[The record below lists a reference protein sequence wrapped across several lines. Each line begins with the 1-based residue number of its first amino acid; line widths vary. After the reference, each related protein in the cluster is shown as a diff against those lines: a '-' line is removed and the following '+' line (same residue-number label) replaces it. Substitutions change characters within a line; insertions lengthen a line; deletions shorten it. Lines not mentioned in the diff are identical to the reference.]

1 MVGGLGLALLYPLS
15 TLAAE
20 DKILARLTSPEVTQ
34 LNADLSANEDI
45 AYPDWMEG
53 TWDVTAQLTAFT
65 APLGNQF
72 LGGSSPAINDKSA
85 AEAAAQVGKEVRYQ
99 LRFKRLAAGGTVRED
114 RLFNTQQ
121 RLDGYAGR
129 AVVRGVE
136 YVPLDRGGKTK
147 DLNTLT
153 YFKGGLVGKTFSTRR
168 RWEEAGAGRFR
179 SDENQR
185 QLYGRRCNQS
195 VEARVCPPPI
205 TTDQEVLSEYALA
218 ADGSVAGT
226 VRLLGY
232 LNPNDRLYFSA
243 KQRAVTISDYALR
256 LERAA
261 QP

>member
-1 MVGGLGLALLYPLS
+1 MSKSYNNTIPVFETPRKLKKIINKIVTDSKALEDAKNPDTCAVFDLY
-15 TLAAE
+15 
-20 DKILARLTSPEVTQ
+20 
-34 LNADLSANEDI
+34 
-45 AYPDWMEG
+45 
-53 TWDVTAQLTAFT
+53 
-65 APLGNQF
+65 
-72 LGGSSPAINDKSA
+72 
-85 AEAAAQVGKEVRYQ
+85 
-99 LRFKRLAAGGTVRED
+99 
-114 RLFNTQQ
+114 RLF
-121 RLDGYAGR
+121 A
-129 AVVRGVE
+129 
-136 YVPLDRGGKTK
+136 
-147 DLNTLT
+147 
-153 YFKGGLVGKTFSTRR
+153 
-168 RWEEAGAGRFR
+168 
-179 SDENQR
+179 DENQR